1 METEVQLASF
11 KIIGIAI
18 RTTNQNGQAASDL
31 GQLWQQFYNEDILSQ
46 IPGKLNND
54 IYSVYTAYTSDYT
67 GEYTALIGCR
77 VTSLDSIPNGLT
89 GKAFTGGKY
98 ALHQARGKMPDAVM
112 NAWQHI
118 WDREKELNRKY
129 TADFEV
135 YGPKSQNPEN
145 AAVDIYIAIK

>member
-11 KIIGIAI
+11 KIIGIAV
-18 RTTNQNGQAASDL
+18 RTTNQNGQATNDL
-31 GQLWQQFYNEDILSQ
+31 WQLWGQFYKEDILSQ
-46 IPGKLNND
+46 MPGKLSND
-54 IYSVYTAYTSDYT
+54 IYSVYTDYASDYT

-98 ALHQARGKMPDAVM
+98 ALHKVCGKMPDAIIS
-112 NAWQHI
+112 AWQHI
-118 WDREKELNRKY
+118 WSKEKELNRKY

-145 AAVDIYIAIK
+145 AEVDIYIAIK